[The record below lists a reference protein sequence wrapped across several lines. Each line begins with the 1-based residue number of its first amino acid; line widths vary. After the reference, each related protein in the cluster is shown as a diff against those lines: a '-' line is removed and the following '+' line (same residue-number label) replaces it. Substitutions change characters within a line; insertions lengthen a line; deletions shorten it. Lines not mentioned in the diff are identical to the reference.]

1 MKNINL
7 KIYFLSLFASLFSIS
22 SAYAIT
28 GTDSVT
34 ATFTSTVEAGTC
46 NAQIKDSAGAATSTI
61 SFGDVFKSDLQTKAR
76 VENFKLAFSGCS
88 GVKSAMVSTQISGGG
103 CSGLNGNGTSYP
115 NYTGTAAATAVEIWR
130 GLPDSGTEFS
140 CKDRSIPQELAISGS
155 TLDVAMNAR
164 MVIGNERSI
173 DEVTAGTFQV
183 PITFVITYK

>member
-28 GTDSVT
+28 GTDSVS

-61 SFGDVFKSDLQTKAR
+61 SFGDVFKSDLSTKAR

-88 GVKSAMVSTQISGGG
+88 GVKSAMVSTQISGG
-103 CSGLNGNGTSYP
+103 CSGPSSDGTSYP
-115 NYTGTAAATAVEIWR
+115 NVGGTAEATAVEIWR

-164 MVIGNERSI
+164 MVIANERSI
-173 DEVTAGTFQV
+173 DNVTAGTFQI